1 MTIDNSGKDI
11 AMSTIMRHILQE
23 FSVSTINNSFSYT
36 NSFHANKTNM
46 ENYASNSGNI
56 LPTEVKSAP
65 KNTLT
70 DTVEIS
76 KEGREKQLA
85 SPEYNNNNNNNEV
98 EENTTL
104 KTGGTSNSAFAG
116 MLEELQ
122 EKLKKLLEEISRL
135 KAQGDEESLQRA
147 RALAAEAASIN
158 EQISKLTMPSS
169 EVD

>member
-1 MTIDNSGKDI
+1 MAIDDSGKDI

-36 NSFHANKTNM
+36 NSFHTNKTNM

-65 KNTLT
+65 NNTLT

-85 SPEYNNNNNNNEV
+85 SPEYNNNNNEV
-98 EENTTL
+98 EKNTAL
-104 KTGGTSNSAFAG
+104 KTGDTSNSAFSG